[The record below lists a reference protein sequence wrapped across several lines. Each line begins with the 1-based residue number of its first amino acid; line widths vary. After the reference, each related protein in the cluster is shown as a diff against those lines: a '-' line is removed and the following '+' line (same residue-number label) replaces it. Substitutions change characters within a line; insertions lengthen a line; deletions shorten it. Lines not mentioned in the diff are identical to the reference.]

1 MRVLAQPRVPV
12 RGRGLTIL
20 AGAAAAAV
28 GVGVVAGVAE
38 LGAPSSLFFVTAL
51 AIAVFSIVVARP
63 VIGAYI
69 VFAMTPLLAGI
80 DRGALVPAL
89 RPNEAVT
96 ALVVAALVGRAVWTG
111 IAHGWR
117 RPALAS
123 MDVPVVL
130 LAVVSS
136 FVPLLWLAARG
147 RPIVADDVLYG
158 LTLWKFAATYAV
170 ARYAV
175 TTERELIVCL
185 KISLVIAVLVSVIG
199 ILQSLRLPGVTD
211 FLGAYY
217 APYGNVQAVVS
228 GRGGSTLALPVA
240 AADLLTFNIAIA
252 IGFLSR
258 SRSRRTSLTMVGLT
272 TLFLVGVMAAGE
284 FSGMIGAAVG
294 LIVAALV
301 LRRARLLAYAIP
313 AFVIGSV
320 ALRSVITTRL
330 DGFRS
335 VSGLPVSWTG
345 RIRNLTTYFWPELS
359 KGNAFLLGVR
369 PAARIPVASQATG
382 YAWIESGYMWLL
394 WSGGLP
400 FLLVFGW
407 FIWRGIRRG
416 LALVRR
422 AGNGAAVVGL
432 ACVVGLVVVAA
443 LMPLDPHLTYR
454 GSAELL
460 FLLLGLASSRAAGG
474 GKDERAQDVR
484 RPVDLD
490 QNG

>member
-1 MRVLAQPRVPV
+1 MSVLAETRAPV
-12 RGRGLTIL
+12 RRLGPAIL
-20 AGAAAAAV
+20 IGAAAAAV
-28 GVGVVAGVAE
+28 GIGVVTGVTGFSAGST
-38 LGAPSSLFFVTAL
+38 LPFVV
-51 AIAVFSIVVARP
+51 AIAIGVFAIVAIRP

-69 VFAMTPLLAGI
+69 VFAVTPLLAGI
-80 DRGALVPAL
+80 DRGAIVPAL

-96 ALVVAALVGRAVWTG
+96 ALVVTALLGRAVWTG
-111 IAHGWR
+111 IARGWR
-117 RPALAS
+117 RPTIAP
-123 MDVPVVL
+123 MDVPVLL

-147 RPIVADDVLYG
+147 RQIVADDVLYG
-158 LTLWKFAATYAV
+158 LTLWKFVATYAV

-185 KISLVIAVLVSVIG
+185 RISLAIAALVSMIG
-199 ILQSLRLPGVTD
+199 ILQSLHLPGVTG

-258 SRSRRTSLTMVGLT
+258 SRSRRTSLTMIALT
-272 TLFLVGVMAAGE
+272 TLFLMGVMAAGE
-284 FSGMIGAAVG
+284 FSGMIGAAIG
-294 LIVAALV
+294 LIVAAFV
-301 LRRARLLAYAIP
+301 LGQVRPFAYAIP
-313 AFVIGSV
+313 AFIIGSF
-320 ALRSVITTRL
+320 ALRSVIATRL
-330 DGFRS
+330 EGFRS

-345 RIRNLTTYFWPELS
+345 RIRNLTTYFWPDLS
-359 KGNAFLLGVR
+359 RGNAFLLGVR
-369 PAARIPVASQATG
+369 PAARIPVTGQATG
-382 YAWIESGYMWLL
+382 YVWIESGYMWLL

-400 FLLVFGW
+400 FLLAFGW
-407 FIWRGIRRG
+407 FIWRGIRHG

-422 AGNGAAVVGL
+422 ADDGAAVVGL

-460 FLLLGLASSRAAGG
+460 FLLLGLASGRAAGG
-474 GKDERAQDVR
+474 GGK
-484 RPVDLD
+484 
-490 QNG
+490 G